1 MRQRWTFEKSKDR
14 QVIAKLKLLLDLTQI
29 ISSQNLLGNNK
40 KFNCNTNSHN
50 TNNNLFL
57 KYLATKTIEGK
68 KLPFQSITQ
77 NTGEYLILQ
86 TEGELILKYTG
97 EYNTYFTQFQG
108 VPVNCG
114 CSYKLYKNLETS

>member
-86 TEGELILKYTG
+86 TVGELILKYTG
-97 EYNTYFTQFQG
+97 EYNTYFT
-108 VPVNCG
+108 
-114 CSYKLYKNLETS
+114 